1 MGPSRGLF
9 VVCTLHQRC
18 AHVRA
23 LSAKFGRVYPPNHTI
38 LNLRH
43 QVLLAWRSGT
53 LPARRPAAWTIG
65 AQTWYLLAIIGKIGV
80 QNGYLQRVGA
90 TPHHLGERG

>member
-53 LPARRPAAWTIG
+53 LPARPPSGVDNWSTDVVPA
-65 AQTWYLLAIIGKIGV
+65 
-80 QNGYLQRVGA
+80 GYYRKNWGTERVPPKGRRYS
-90 TPHHLGERG
+90 TPSG